1 MNKKRF
7 SKKIILIPAAVILL
21 FAALAAMF
29 ILRNWID
36 KNPCSVFSLEDTTYA
51 SRDSLGNT
59 YVIGDSGTSLIKLD
73 PSGNVTDRFT
83 CFAGDFVSPAEAVAD
98 NSGNIYVHDVQI
110 ESGVRIDSETILRIS
125 EKDHQSE
132 IIKTIDAPEGT
143 VRRAVIGL
151 FPQDNGIFYAV
162 KNSGSIA
169 VYNTES
175 YERLVFPI
183 THAEELV
190 LSAAYDSKNNDLY
203 YSTYSGKIMKFAE
216 GADDILLYNSDS
228 DPESVPQYISFN
240 DGILYCNDIGKRDIL
255 AIDTT
260 SFAVD
265 RFDVGGEKSERSI
278 DTNLSAANS
287 LVSVSS
293 LAVTFWG
300 PDRNYEMMSEAGFAK
315 NALFKCTV
323 VFVAILYSI
332 LFAAVIIVLL
342 IRYILLKS
350 SGFTKAALAI
360 ASMVLI
366 LSLLFIGTLFPELNT
381 QVTEEIYSRE
391 MLAANVINNSI
402 PMDSF
407 LRLNK
412 PSDFMNEDYKAVR
425 KAVHDVF
432 FMESD
437 DSKDLYC
444 VLYKVIDGTVTL
456 TYTMEDICVV
466 YPYDWEYEDSDYQ
479 AVMEG
484 GETLTTS
491 ESSSAGSFVY
501 VNAPLIDENGDIQGM
516 IEIGTDLHSVNER
529 NNNILLSLSINILA
543 IMVVSFMFMIEFLY
557 FIRGH
562 RSYEFDDDPPEK
574 KKIPVEIFRFV
585 VFVIFFFASLTC
597 AILPIYAV
605 KLAEELAIPGVS
617 PVMMA
622 ALPISIE
629 IISGAVFS
637 MLGGPVIDKLGARK
651 TVIYSCILFTA
662 GLAMRV
668 VPNIIVL
675 SLSGILVGAG
685 KATLLILVNVLIAML
700 PDEEKDRGYAYYSV
714 SALSSIN
721 CAAVFGGFMIQW
733 MPYWALF
740 AVTAVLSITLY
751 FVCIKYLNHELPEEG
766 STEESEGEKGNLF
779 KFLLNP
785 SVLTFF
791 AFIMIPLLVC
801 GYFVNYLFPILG
813 AEWGLS
819 ETYISYAFI
828 LNGLVI
834 LITGTPVSAF
844 MSNHKI
850 KNVGLFLSALI
861 YAGGF
866 LLVAVF
872 QNIPALLTSVFIL
885 GLAES
890 FSIMLPA
897 YFTDLKIVEKFGF
910 DRALGIYSLLENAS
924 ESVSSFIFSIA
935 FVVGLKEGL
944 MTVIYII
951 AALALVFLIGSFVFG
966 RKETVEN
973 KTE

>member
-1 MNKKRF
+1 MNKKRL
-7 SKKIILIPAAVILL
+7 SKKIIIIPVAVILL
-21 FAALAAMF
+21 FAAFAALF
-29 ILRNWID
+29 VLRNWID
-36 KNPCSVFSLEDTTYA
+36 KNPYSVFSLEDTTFA
-51 SRDSLGNT
+51 SRDSNGNT
-59 YVIGDSGTSLIKLD
+59 YVVGDSGTEVIKLN
-73 PSGNVTDRFT
+73 PSGQVTDRYT
-83 CFAGDFVSPAEAVAD
+83 CFARDFVSPAEAVAD
-98 NSGNIYVHDVQI
+98 NSGNIYVHDVEI
-110 ESGVRIDSETILRIS
+110 ESGVRIKSESILLVNGKNHR
-125 EKDHQSE
+125 SE
-132 IIKTIDAPEGT
+132 IIRKIDAPDGT
-143 VRRAVIGL
+143 VRRAVIGM
-151 FPQDNGIFYAV
+151 FPQNEGILYAI
-162 KNSGSIA
+162 KKAGSIA
-169 VYNTES
+169 IYNTEKAD
-175 YERLVFPI
+175 RIVFPVS
-183 THAEELV
+183 HAEELV
-190 LSAAYDSKNNDLY
+190 LSAAYDSANNDLY
-203 YSTYSGKIMKFAE
+203 YSTYSGKIMKYTE
-216 GADDILLYNSDS
+216 GADDLLLYTSDC
-228 DPESVPQYISFN
+228 DPDSVPQYIGFDN
-240 DGILYCNDIGKRDIL
+240 GTLYCNDIGKRDII
-255 AIDTT
+255 AIDTK
-260 SFAVD
+260 SLSVE
-265 RFDVGGEKSERSI
+265 RFDVGGEKAERSI

-293 LAVTFWG
+293 LAVTLWD
-300 PDRNYEMMSEAGFAK
+300 PDRNFEMLSEAPLAENARIKCSIVFAS
-315 NALFKCTV
+315 
-323 VFVAILYSI
+323 ILYI
-332 LFAAVIIVLL
+332 MIFIVVIV
-342 IRYILLKS
+342 ILLVRFVLVKS

-360 ASMVLI
+360 ASMVLL
-366 LSLLFIGTLFPELNT
+366 LSLLFIGTLFPELNS

-391 MLAANVINNSI
+391 MLASNIINNSI

-425 KAVHDVF
+425 NAVHDVF
-432 FMESD
+432 FMDSD

-456 TYTMEDICVV
+456 IYTMEDICVV

-479 AVMEG
+479 AVMED
-484 GETLTTS
+484 GETLKTS

-501 VNAPLIDENGDIQGM
+501 VNAPLTDKNGDIQGM

-557 FIRGH
+557 FIRGR

-637 MLGGPVIDKLGARK
+637 MLGGPVIEKLGARK

-662 GLAMRV
+662 GLALRV

-751 FVCIKYLNHELPEEG
+751 FVCIKYLNHELPEEEA
-766 STEESEGEKGNLF
+766 TEESEGEKGNLF

-819 ETYISYAFI
+819 ETHISYAFI

-866 LLVAVF
+866 LLIAVF